1 MLFVP
6 LILFFGYVLWF
17 CLKYGIPDSLSESWY
32 KLPKNLKWLF
42 PVILGFVS
50 VFLLVIVLS
59 TNGTFYSA
67 LFISIAVIGLIF
79 VAIFSH
85 FKDPFQKILH
95 FFGAYLAT
103 LSILIWEFVMFK
115 WDAII
120 LIISIGGMVY
130 FIYTLTKT
138 PKIPKN
144 TTFWLEMWIFC
155 LFYIST
161 IILNGIDK
169 N

>member
-1 MLFVP
+1 MLSVP

-17 CLKYGIPDSLSESWY
+17 CLNYGIPDSLSESWY

-50 VFLLVIVLS
+50 IFLLVTVLS
-59 TNGTFYSA
+59 INGTFYSA

-79 VAIFSH
+79 VAVFSH
-85 FKDPFQKILH
+85 YKDSFQKLLH

-103 LSILIWEFVMFK
+103 LSIVIWEFVIFK
-115 WDAII
+115 WFAII
-120 LIISIGGMVY
+120 LIVFSGIIICITY
-130 FIYTLTKT
+130 NITKN
-138 PKIPKN
+138 PKGRKN
-144 TTFWLEMWIFC
+144 TIFWLEMWIFY
-155 LFYIST
+155 LFYFSVGL
-161 IILNGIDK
+161 LNLK

>member
-17 CLKYGIPDSLSESWY
+17 CLKYGIPDSLSESWN

-50 VFLLVIVLS
+50 IFLLVVVLS

-79 VAIFSH
+79 VAVFSH

-103 LSILIWEFVMFK
+103 LSILIWEFIMFK
-115 WDAII
+115 YGAIAII
-120 LIISIGGMVY
+120 ILSGTIIGI
-130 FIYTLTKT
+130 IYNITKT

-144 TTFWLEMWIFC
+144 TTFWLEMWIFL

-161 IILNGIDK
+161 IVLNYIDK

>member
-1 MLFVP
+1 M
-6 LILFFGYVLWF
+6 
-17 CLKYGIPDSLSESWY
+17 
-32 KLPKNLKWLF
+32 
-42 PVILGFVS
+42 GFVS
-50 VFLLVIVLS
+50 IFLLVIVLS
-59 TNGTFYSA
+59 TSGTFYSA

-79 VAIFSH
+79 VAVFSH

-115 WDAII
+115 WYAVI
-120 LIISIGGMVY
+120 LIIAIGGIVY

-138 PKIPKN
+138 SKIPKN
-144 TTFWLEMWIFC
+144 ITFWLEMWIFC

-161 IILNGIDK
+161 LILNYK